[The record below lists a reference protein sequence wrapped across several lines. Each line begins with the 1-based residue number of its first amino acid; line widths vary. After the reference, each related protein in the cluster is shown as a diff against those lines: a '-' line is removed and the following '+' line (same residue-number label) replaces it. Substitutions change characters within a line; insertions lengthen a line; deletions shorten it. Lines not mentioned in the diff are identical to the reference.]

1 MYDQC
6 LLIND
11 ALFLKLLVNEE
22 GDTPKTLPV
31 FKWIPIQN
39 ITFLDR
45 CRNSQQGDSL
55 IVDELGMSVINH
67 PQPFILL
74 SLYLTLKSAAVTI
87 WAIVCSLL
95 SVHH

>member
-1 MYDQC
+1 MM
-6 LLIND
+6 
-11 ALFLKLLVNEE
+11 LFKLLANEE

-67 PQPFILL
+67 PHLFTLL
-74 SLYLTLKSAAVTI
+74 SL
-87 WAIVCSLL
+87 
-95 SVHH
+95 